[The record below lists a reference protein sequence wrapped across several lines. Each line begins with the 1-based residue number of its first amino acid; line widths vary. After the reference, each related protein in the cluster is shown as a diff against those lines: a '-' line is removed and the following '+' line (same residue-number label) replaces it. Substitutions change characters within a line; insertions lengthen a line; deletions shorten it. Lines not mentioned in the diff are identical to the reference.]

1 MSRQQKKSQKSE
13 GSPAWL
19 VTFSDLMTLLL
30 TFFVLLLSLASL
42 MDERKTK
49 LSLGSIMGSF
59 GYVEGSVQP
68 LTTKPHAAIKEP
80 GAMEEVPEE
89 DLEPLRDLIWE
100 EDGEDFDFQ
109 SNRFIQV
116 FSVDSEVMFPPGET
130 TLSSRGVEII
140 ERLLPVLT
148 KVGFPLL
155 ITGHTGPLRS
165 ELAKGEEYI
174 VGQDD
179 GGIDPSWDLS
189 MQRVLSIYRLLVQGG
204 VPPENLR
211 MEGFGRFRP
220 RAANTS
226 PEGRAAN
233 RRVEFVLDR
242 RGTDWSHQ
250 MARQTRN
257 DGQFDQDAFM
267 YRDFV
272 FELNG
277 TKPTE

>member
-1 MSRQQKKSQKSE
+1 MSRKQKKSQESE

-49 LSLGSIMGSF
+49 ISLGSIMGSF
-59 GYVEGSVQP
+59 GTVEGSVQP
-68 LTTKPHAAIKEP
+68 LTTKPRTAIKEP
-80 GAMEEVPEE
+80 GAMEDVPEE

-116 FSVDSEVMFPPGET
+116 FSIDSEVLFRPGET
-130 TLSSRGVEII
+130 ALSPEGARVI
-140 ERLLPVLT
+140 ERLVPVLT
-148 KVGFPLL
+148 QVAYPLL

-165 ELAKGEEYI
+165 ELAENEKYV
-174 VGQDD
+174 VGRDD
-179 GGIDPSWDLS
+179 DGIDPSWDLS
-189 MQRVLSIYRLLVQGG
+189 LQRVLSVYRLLVQGG

-220 RAANTS
+220 RAANTT
-226 PEGRAAN
+226 PNGRAAN

-242 RGTDWSHQ
+242 RGSDWSHQ
-250 MARQTRN
+250 MARQVRDN
-257 DGQFDQDAFM
+257 GQLDNDAFM
-267 YRDFV
+267 YRDFI

-277 TKPTE
+277 TRPR